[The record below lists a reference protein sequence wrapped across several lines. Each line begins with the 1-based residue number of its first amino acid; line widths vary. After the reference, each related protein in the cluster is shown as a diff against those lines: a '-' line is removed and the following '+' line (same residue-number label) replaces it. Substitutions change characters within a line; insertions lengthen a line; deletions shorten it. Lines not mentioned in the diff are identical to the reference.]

1 MIKKTITFTDYNGVE
16 RTEDYYFNLSRAEVA
31 EMEMS
36 TSGGLTERIKRITD
50 GLDGPEIFKI
60 FKEFIAKSYG
70 IKSPDGKR
78 FIKSEE
84 ISNEFFQTEAYSVL
98 LMELMTSEKAAA
110 DFMNSIIP
118 SVDNK

>member
-1 MIKKTITFTDYNGVE
+1 MLKKTITYTDYNDVT
-16 RTEDYYFNLSRAEVA
+16 RTEDFYFNLSKAEIA

-36 TSGGLTERIKRITD
+36 TSGGLTARIKRITD

-60 FKEFIAKSYG
+60 FKEFIGKSFG
-70 IKSPDGKR
+70 VKSPDGKR

-84 ISNEFFQTEAYSVL
+84 ITNEFFQSEAYSVL

-110 DFMNSIIP
+110 DFMNAIIP
-118 SVDNK
+118 AADK